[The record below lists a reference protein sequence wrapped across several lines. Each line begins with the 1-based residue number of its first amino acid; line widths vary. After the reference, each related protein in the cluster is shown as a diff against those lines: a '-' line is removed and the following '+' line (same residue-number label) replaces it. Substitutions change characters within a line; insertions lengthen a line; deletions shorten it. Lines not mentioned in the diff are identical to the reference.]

1 MANDFYDDD
10 LIRQRDRAARIK
22 MGPGDEPPSDRE
34 MISSDDALSR
44 GASELNLTRM
54 ARHKQDVDTQAT
66 RAIQELEVLRK
77 RQEQL
82 ELEKRELEEFKR
94 KSDEFERGKRDMMAA
109 LKRSLTSI
117 ERDEMEAQRM
127 LELLE
132 SNRTRFKTMLADLD
146 EIDEQS
152 WNDENIRVELA
163 RGLGVIEDARLEYN
177 KALAKIE
184 ALKSER
190 STGKTADAHTAPMI
204 FEEESA
210 LMTAEKPFVYW
221 LKAGAGFSLPL
232 IVTLVILA
240 SIYMMLAAAGF
251 W

>member
-10 LIRQRDRAARIK
+10 LIRQRDRATRIK
-22 MGPGDEPPSDRE
+22 MGPGDELPSERE
-34 MISSDDALSR
+34 MPVGDDALAR

-66 RAIQELEVLRK
+66 RAMQELEVLRK

-82 ELEKRELEEFKR
+82 ELEKRDLEEFKR

-127 LELLE
+127 LEMLE
-132 SNRTRFKTMLADLD
+132 SNRSRFKTMLADLD

-184 ALKSER
+184 AIKSER
-190 STGKTADAHTAPMI
+190 SSGKSTDATSSPML
-204 FEEESA
+204 FEEDAA
-210 LMTAEKPFVYW
+210 LMTAEKPFAYW

-232 IVTLVILA
+232 IITLVMLA
-240 SIYMMLAAAGF
+240 GIYMMLAAAGF

>member
-10 LIRQRDRAARIK
+10 LIRQRDRATRIK
-22 MGPGDEPPSDRE
+22 MGPGDEPASDRDMAGGE
-34 MISSDDALSR
+34 DALAR

-66 RAIQELEVLRK
+66 RAMQELEMLRK

-109 LKRSLTSI
+109 LKRSLTAI
-117 ERDEMEAQRM
+117 ERDEMEAQRL

-132 SNRTRFKTMLADLD
+132 NNRGRFKTMLADLD
-146 EIDEQS
+146 EINEQS
-152 WNDENIRVELA
+152 WTDENIRVELA

-184 ALKSER
+184 AMKSER
-190 STGKTADAHTAPMI
+190 STGKSSDSAPSPML
-204 FEEESA
+204 FEEDAA
-210 LMTAEKPFVYW
+210 LMTAEKPFSFW
-221 LKAGAGFSLPL
+221 LKAGAGFMLPL
-232 IVTLVILA
+232 IVTLVVLA
-240 SIYMMLAAAGF
+240 SIYMMLASAGF

>member
-10 LIRQRDRAARIK
+10 LIRQRDRATRIK
-22 MGPGDEPPSDRE
+22 MGPGDEPASDRDPP
-34 MISSDDALSR
+34 SGDDALSR

-66 RAIQELEVLRK
+66 RAMQELEVLRK

-82 ELEKRELEEFKR
+82 ELEKRDLEEFKR

-132 SNRTRFKTMLADLD
+132 SNRSRFKSMLADLD

-184 ALKSER
+184 AIKSER
-190 STGKTADAHTAPMI
+190 SSGKPA
-204 FEEESA
+204 ESA
-210 LMTAEKPFVYW
+210 SSPMMFEDDQALMSAEKPFAYW

-232 IVTLVILA
+232 IVTLIILA
-240 SIYMMLAAAGF
+240 SIYMMLASAGF